1 MNPSENS
8 GILILT
14 SVSPTSSIR
23 AQNITVFQIIFM
35 GPVNEWIAN
44 WDHSYKIRLKSDNVE
59 LCDYMFTVSMLKL

>member
-59 LCDYMFTVSMLKL
+59 LCDHMFTVSMLKL

>member
-23 AQNITVFQIIFM
+23 AQNITVFQILFM

-44 WDHSYKIRLKSDNVE
+44 WDHSHKIRLKSDNVE